1 MVHRRLLAE
10 EQYTELVERAADN
23 GVHVTVHPVQDHL
36 VTTHLK
42 SKGDLISLLTLEIT
56 TP

>member
-10 EQYTELVERAADN
+10 EQYTELVERAANN
-23 GVHVTVHPVQDHL
+23 GVHVTVHPFQDHL

-42 SKGDLISLLTLEIT
+42 SKGELSSLLTLEIT